1 MPGTDRLDAEKLETL
16 RAWGEGLA
24 ADSREEVRAAG
35 RAVLLLAEEIDRL
48 YVDLWHAR
56 TLTPVEAE
64 EELRS
69 DAEVSANMVAALRRR
84 VERLRRP
91 RKAG

>member
-1 MPGTDRLDAEKLETL
+1 MPGADRLDAEKLETL

-24 ADSREEVRAAG
+24 ADAREEVRASG
-35 RAVLLLAEEIDRL
+35 RAILLLVEEIDRL

-64 EELRS
+64 EELHS

-84 VERLRRP
+84 LERLRRS
-91 RKAG
+91 RHTE

>member
-1 MPGTDRLDAEKLETL
+1 MPGTHRLDAERLETL

-24 ADSREEVRAAG
+24 ADAREEVRAAG
-35 RAVLLLAEEIDRL
+35 RAILLLAEEIDRL

-56 TLTPVEAE
+56 TLTPVEADE
-64 EELRS
+64 EPRS

-84 VERLRRP
+84 LDRLRRP
-91 RKAG
+91 RQTR